1 MNAKPYQRLL
11 RQSLILLIECFKI
24 GDNTM
29 ADTIDTAFVRQFQ
42 DEIFVLV
49 QQEESRLMS
58 YVRTKGITGS
68 RMYFDRLGPVEV
80 IKKTQRFQP
89 TIIADAPHSRR
100 QVAIQD
106 YNQTLG
112 LDKQDVIRLLIDP
125 TGEYARALAMGMAR
139 QIDRDIIVALE
150 GDSVAVDADLAGSI
164 VPLPPEQIIDAGGTN
179 FTLAKLRET
188 KLRMDRAEVPTEGRY
203 LAWNSSAQQS
213 LLNEAEAT
221 SVDFNSV
228 KVLVEGQ
235 INTYFGFEFVR
246 LELLTGGDTAQAQ
259 MLAFHNTAVGMAVGE
274 ELDIRI
280 DDRPDLSYAKQIFA
294 AGTFGMIRIEEAK
307 VVRIDCDQ
315 T

>member
-1 MNAKPYQRLL
+1 
-11 RQSLILLIECFKI
+11 
-24 GDNTM
+24 M

-164 VPLPPEQIIDAGGTN
+164 VPLPTEQIIPVDIGAGDTN
-179 FTLAKLRET
+179 FTLPKLREA
-188 KLRMDRAEVPTEGRY
+188 KLRMDRSEVPSEGRY

-213 LLNEAEAT
+213 LLDDVEVT
-221 SVDFNSV
+221 SSDFNTI
-228 KVLVEGQ
+228 KTLVTGEL
-235 INTYFGFEFVR
+235 NTYMGFEFVR

-307 VVRIDCDQ
+307 VVRIDCKQD
-315 T
+315 

>member
-1 MNAKPYQRLL
+1 
-11 RQSLILLIECFKI
+11 
-24 GDNTM
+24 M

-164 VPLPPEQIIDAGGTN
+164 VPLPAEQIIPVDIGSGDTN
-179 FTLAKLRET
+179 FTLPKLREA
-188 KLRMDRAEVPTEGRY
+188 KLRMDRSEVPSEGRY

-213 LLNEAEAT
+213 LLDDVEVT
-221 SVDFNSV
+221 SSDFNTI
-228 KVLVEGQ
+228 KTLVTGEL
-235 INTYFGFEFVR
+235 NTYMGFEFVR

-307 VVRIDCDQ
+307 VVQINCKQD
-315 T
+315 